1 MPANRIWFW
10 QLFGSQGILLMTR
23 QFVCCLTLTLLN
35 ASLVSANLAAADP
48 VKVEMVTSEGTIVL
62 ELNADQ
68 APKTVDNFLKYVRSD
83 HYPGTIFHRVIDG
96 FMIQGGGMGSDLRE
110 KKTLPPV
117 RNEAGNELRN
127 EKYTIAM
134 ARTGEPHSATSQFFI
149 NTADNSPLNRAEAKD
164 GYGYTVFGKVIQGQ
178 EVVDKIEKT
187 PTRVTPNPAIPGALM
202 SDVPVNPISINSI
215 QVIQ

>member
-1 MPANRIWFW
+1 
-10 QLFGSQGILLMTR
+10 MTR